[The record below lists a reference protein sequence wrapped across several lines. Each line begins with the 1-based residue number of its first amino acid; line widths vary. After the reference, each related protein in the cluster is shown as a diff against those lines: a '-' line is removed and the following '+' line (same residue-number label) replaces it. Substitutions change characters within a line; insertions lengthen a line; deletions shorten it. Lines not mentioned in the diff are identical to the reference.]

1 MEGYYKS
8 LMAAIPTDMQ
18 KTTTLFTGIS
28 KNILYRTR
36 DPSSDIIIAD
46 FGIAKHLDSSDNQ
59 LTSFTGSFEY
69 VAPEILTHKGHG
81 KPMDMW
87 SIRIITYIILCDTAT
102 AAVAIT
108 STSTTM
114 ATADAQGYEPSS

>member
-1 MEGYYKS
+1 
-8 LMAAIPTDMQ
+8 MQ

-28 KNILYRTR
+28 KNILYHTR

-87 SIRIITYIILCDTAT
+87 SIRIITYIILSLQQLQWPSPAP
-102 AAVAIT
+102 APPWLLLMPRAVSLQA
-108 STSTTM
+108 
-114 ATADAQGYEPSS
+114 EP